1 MSLVPDSDLVARF
14 CADASPPARAVGIA
28 VSGGPDSLALL
39 LLAAAA
45 WPERVIAATI
55 DHGLRS
61 EAAAEAAYVGAI
73 CARLGI
79 PHETLVPA
87 TPISGSLQA
96 SARTARYG
104 LLESWRARHGA
115 GCVMTAHH
123 ADDQAETLLMR
134 LNRAAGLG
142 GLAGI
147 RRTNG
152 FVLRPL
158 LGWRRAELAAI
169 VEKAGIEPV
178 SDPSNHDDRF
188 DRVRMRAALARS
200 DWIDVRAVAASA
212 SHLADAEAAMIWMVA
227 RLCEERIVAEDNA
240 LVLDPT
246 GLPDELVRRLVLD
259 MIARV
264 DPVAAPGGPPLDR
277 LLATMRA
284 GGQASMGAA
293 LCRGGPRW
301 RVAPAPARRASK

>member
-1 MSLVPDSDLVARF
+1 MSLLPHPDLVARF
-14 CADASPPARAVGIA
+14 SADASPPAGLVGIA

-45 WPERVIAATI
+45 WPVRVIAATV
-55 DHGLRS
+55 DHGLRP
-61 EAAAEAAYVGAI
+61 EAAAEAAHVGAI
-73 CARLGI
+73 CARLSV
-79 PHETLVPA
+79 PHETLTPA
-87 TPISGSLQA
+87 APITGSLQA
-96 SARTARYG
+96 AARSARYG
-104 LLESWRARHGA
+104 LLESWRMRHGA

-152 FVLRPL
+152 LVLRPL
-158 LGWRRAELAAI
+158 LGWRRAKLAAI
-169 VEKAGIEPV
+169 VQAAGIEPV
-178 SDPSNHDDRF
+178 FDPSNHDDRF

-200 DWIDVRAVAASA
+200 DWIDVSAVAASA
-212 SHLADAEAAMIWMVA
+212 SHLADAEAAMAWMVA
-227 RLCEERIVAEDNA
+227 RLSEERVVAEDDA
-240 LVLDPT
+240 FALDPA

-264 DPVAAPGGPPLDR
+264 DPVAAPGGPALDR
-277 LLATMRA
+277 LLAALRA
-284 GGQASMGAA
+284 GGQASIGET
-293 LCRGGPRW
+293 LCRGGSRW
-301 RVAPAPARRASK
+301 WVTLAPPRRAGK

>member
-1 MSLVPDSDLVARF
+1 MSPVPDPDLVARF
-14 CADASPPARAVGIA
+14 GADASPPPGAVGIA

-45 WPERVIAATI
+45 WPERVIAATV
-55 DHGLRS
+55 DHGLRP

-73 CARLGI
+73 CARRGI
-79 PHETLVPA
+79 AHETLVPA
-87 TPISGSLQA
+87 TPITGSLQA
-96 SARTARYG
+96 AARTARYG
-104 LLESWRARHGA
+104 LLENWRARHGA

-134 LNRAAGLG
+134 LNRSAGLG

-147 RRTNG
+147 RRANG

-158 LGWRRAELAAI
+158 LGWRHSELVAI
-169 VEKAGIEPV
+169 VEAAGIEPV

-188 DRVRMRAALARS
+188 DRVRMRAALAGS

-212 SHLADAEAAMIWMVA
+212 SHLADAEAAMAWMVA
-227 RLCEERIVAEDNA
+227 RLSEERVVVEDEA
-240 LVLDPT
+240 FLLDPA

-277 LLATMRA
+277 LLATLRA
-284 GGQASMGAA
+284 GGQASIGAA

-301 RVAPAPARRASK
+301 RVAPAPARRGGK